1 MSKFNNIGKENNTK
15 DYQYDSK
22 LKEVKESTIKYN
34 NGKDIELISQNYIKD
49 NTFRRSNYSKKDPN
63 HFPKNN
69 TTEKSSDNENETERE
84 NNSYKGQEQEAD
96 REGEMDRDKEN
107 ISYEM
112 DNTQYKE
119 KIKKLEETIKQ
130 MNLEFS
136 NNIQKHKDE
145 IEKKEKDI
153 KKLITTNNNLK
164 TSLEVLTQR
173 LDKVLINSNQQKLK
187 YNKVLINNNNNNSQE
202 NLQHQLDIKEKELK
216 NQQSLI
222 NILRNDNKNIR
233 NILSRFVVDGNNLNL
248 AEKVQQQYK
257 EIQNLQKD
265 LKEYKLK
272 LSSSQKNINSKGI
285 EFPTDESSSKKMN
298 FFFNRNKKLMLNSL
312 TSGGYSKFGK
322 FTNKSQ
328 SIDFPKKS
336 HKKKTEYIGLNSSYI
351 NNVEPV
357 FTNEEINTIKN
368 SFIDE
373 HKYENFINKLNIL
386 EKASLTKEKEMNM
399 KIKIYQNKLKE
410 KDVQL
415 EDLKKKSKEKDN
427 IIISLN
433 VENKE
438 LKKHKNDLI
447 NKLNFLSKTLN
458 ELDQKNQLIIRK
470 NEQIKNS
477 IFSID
482 GIIEANTKEGNP
494 IPLLVEVNNGNL
506 MLEKSKNNNIQKNG
520 SDSINQSS
528 GEEKNSIKLTNSDE
542 VGGDN

>member
-1 MSKFNNIGKENNTK
+1 MSKFNNLGKDNNTK

-34 NGKDIELISQNYIKD
+34 NGKDIELISQNYIRD
-49 NTFRRSNYSKKDPN
+49 NTFRRSDYSKKISDRI
-63 HFPKNN
+63 PKNN
-69 TTEKSSDNENETERE
+69 TSEKYSDNENETERE
-84 NNSYKGQEQEAD
+84 KNSDKEQEQEPE
-96 REGEMDRDKEN
+96 REQEQEEEKEN
-107 ISYEM
+107 ISCEM

-130 MNLEFS
+130 MNLDFT
-136 NNIQKHKDE
+136 NDLQKHKEE

-187 YNKVLINNNNNNSQE
+187 YNKVLSNNNNNNQE

-233 NILSRFVVDGNNLNL
+233 SILNRFVVDGNNLNL

-285 EFPTDESSSKKMN
+285 EFKTDENSSKKIN
-298 FFFNRNKKLMLNSL
+298 FIFNRNKKLMLNSL
-312 TSGGYSKFGK
+312 SSGGYSKFGK

-351 NNVEPV
+351 NNVEPA
-357 FTNEEINTIKN
+357 FTNEEINIIKN

-373 HKYENFINKLNIL
+373 HKYEKFINKLNIL

-399 KIKIYQNKLKE
+399 KIKMYQNKLKE
-410 KDVQL
+410 KDNQL

-427 IIISLN
+427 LIISLN

-438 LKKHKNDLI
+438 LKKHKTDLI
-447 NKLNFLSKTLN
+447 NKLNFLTKTLN
-458 ELDQKNQLIIRK
+458 ELDQKNQLILRK

-494 IPLLVEVNNGNL
+494 IPLLVEVNNGNI
-506 MLEKSKNNNIQKNG
+506 MLEKSKNNNLQKNG
-520 SDSINQSS
+520 NESINQSS
-528 GEEKNSIKLTNSDE
+528 GEEKNTIKLTNSDE
-542 VGGDN
+542 IGGDN

>member
-1 MSKFNNIGKENNTK
+1 
-15 DYQYDSK
+15 
-22 LKEVKESTIKYN
+22 
-34 NGKDIELISQNYIKD
+34 
-49 NTFRRSNYSKKDPN
+49 
-63 HFPKNN
+63 
-69 TTEKSSDNENETERE
+69 
-84 NNSYKGQEQEAD
+84 
-96 REGEMDRDKEN
+96 
-107 ISYEM
+107 
-112 DNTQYKE
+112 
-119 KIKKLEETIKQ
+119 
-130 MNLEFS
+130 
-136 NNIQKHKDE
+136 
-145 IEKKEKDI
+145 
-153 KKLITTNNNLK
+153 
-164 TSLEVLTQR
+164 
-173 LDKVLINSNQQKLK
+173 LK
-187 YNKVLINNNNNNSQE
+187 YNKVLSNNNNNNQE

-233 NILSRFVVDGNNLNL
+233 NILNRLVVDGNNLNL

-272 LSSSQKNINSKGI
+272 LSSSQKNVNSKGI
-285 EFPTDESSSKKMN
+285 EFKTDENSSKKMN
-298 FFFNRNKKLMLNSL
+298 FIFNRNKKLMLNSL
-312 TSGGYSKFGK
+312 SSGGSSKFGK

-336 HKKKTEYIGLNSSYI
+336 QKKKAEYIGLNSSYI

-399 KIKIYQNKLKE
+399 KIKMYQNKLKE
-410 KDVQL
+410 KDNQL
-415 EDLKKKSKEKDN
+415 DDLKKKSKEKDN

-438 LKKHKNDLI
+438 LKKHKIDLI
-447 NKLNFLSKTLN
+447 NKLNFLTKTLN
-458 ELDQKNQLIIRK
+458 ELDQKNQLILRK
-470 NEQIKNS
+470 NEQIKNT

-494 IPLLVEVNNGNL
+494 IPILVEVNNGNI
-506 MLEKSKNNNIQKNG
+506 MLEKSKNNNLQKNG
-520 SDSINQSS
+520 NDSINQSS
-528 GEEKNSIKLTNSDE
+528 GEEKNSIKITNSDE

>member
-1 MSKFNNIGKENNTK
+1 MSKFNNIGKENSPK
-15 DYQYDSK
+15 DYQYDSN

-34 NGKDIELISQNYIKD
+34 NGKDIELISQNYIRD
-49 NTFRRSNYSKKDPN
+49 NTFKKTNCSKKISN
-63 HFPKNN
+63 QIPKNN
-69 TTEKSSDNENETERE
+69 TTEKSENENETERE
-84 NNSYKGQEQEAD
+84 KSLEKEQEQEPE
-96 REGEMDRDKEN
+96 REQEQEKEKEN

-119 KIKKLEETIKQ
+119 KIKELEETIKQ
-130 MNLEFS
+130 MNLDFS
-136 NNIQKHKDE
+136 NDIQKHKDE

-187 YNKVLINNNNNNSQE
+187 YNKVLNNNNNSNQE
-202 NLQHQLDIKEKELK
+202 NLQHQLDLKEKELK

-233 NILSRFVVDGNNLNL
+233 NILSRFAVDGNNLNL

-257 EIQNLQKD
+257 EIQILQKD

-285 EFPTDESSSKKMN
+285 EFKTDENSSKKMN
-298 FFFNRNKKLMLNSL
+298 FIFNRNKRLMLNSL
-312 TSGGYSKFGK
+312 SSGGYSKFGK

-336 HKKKTEYIGLNSSYI
+336 PKKKTEYIGLNSSYI

-399 KIKIYQNKLKE
+399 KIKMYQNKIKE
-410 KDVQL
+410 KDNQL
-415 EDLKKKSKEKDN
+415 DDLKKKSKEKDN
-427 IIISLN
+427 LIISLN

-438 LKKHKNDLI
+438 LKKHKIDLI
-447 NKLNFLSKTLN
+447 NKLNFLTKTLN
-458 ELDQKNQLIIRK
+458 ELDQKNQLILKK

-494 IPLLVEVNNGNL
+494 IPLLVEVNNGNI
-506 MLEKSKNNNIQKNG
+506 MLEKSKNNNLQKNG

-542 VGGDN
+542 IGGDN

>member
-1 MSKFNNIGKENNTK
+1 MSKFNNLGKDNNTK

-34 NGKDIELISQNYIKD
+34 NGKDVELISQNYIRD
-49 NTFRRSNYSKKDPN
+49 NTIRRSDYSKKVSDRI
-63 HFPKNN
+63 PKNN
-69 TTEKSSDNENETERE
+69 TSEKYSDNENETERE
-84 NNSYKGQEQEAD
+84 KNSDKEQEQEPE
-96 REGEMDRDKEN
+96 REQEQEEEKEN
-107 ISYEM
+107 TSYEM

-130 MNLEFS
+130 MNLDFT
-136 NNIQKHKDE
+136 NDLQKHKDE

-173 LDKVLINSNQQKLK
+173 LDKVLS
-187 YNKVLINNNNNNSQE
+187 NNNNNNQE

-233 NILSRFVVDGNNLNL
+233 NILNRLVVDGNNLNL

-272 LSSSQKNINSKGI
+272 MSSSQKNVNSKGI
-285 EFPTDESSSKKMN
+285 EFKTDENSSKKMN
-298 FFFNRNKKLMLNSL
+298 FIFNRNKKLMLNSL
-312 TSGGYSKFGK
+312 SSGGSSKFGK

-328 SIDFPKKS
+328 SIDLPKKS
-336 HKKKTEYIGLNSSYI
+336 QKKKA
-351 NNVEPV
+351 EPV

-399 KIKIYQNKLKE
+399 KIKMYQNKLKE
-410 KDVQL
+410 KDNQL
-415 EDLKKKSKEKDN
+415 DDLKKKSKEKDN
-427 IIISLN
+427 VIISLN

-438 LKKHKNDLI
+438 LKKHKIDLI
-447 NKLNFLSKTLN
+447 NKLNFLTKTLN
-458 ELDQKNQLIIRK
+458 ELDQKNQLILRK
-470 NEQIKNS
+470 NEQIKNT

-494 IPLLVEVNNGNL
+494 IPILVEVNNGNI
-506 MLEKSKNNNIQKNG
+506 MLEKSKNNNLQKNG
-520 SDSINQSS
+520 NDSINQSS
-528 GEEKNSIKLTNSDE
+528 GEEKNSIKITNSDE